1 MYFLDKLLKSEKM
14 RFFIYGI
21 TFVFFIK
28 TLYSGKDL
36 ILAKITTLPFLSSVT
51 LLLLS
56 ISISA
61 WFYNKIVRKHPE
73 TRSGMIY
80 IFWLFQVTIFGLLLV
95 YYSEA
100 LLEKYQTVLSLAI
113 TSIFIA
119 AGWWVQDIISKT
131 TFRRNHT
138 LNVVMNQRN
147 SSDFNHHVLNARTY
161 LGTDKIVNEEIIN
174 YYTKGKKQEL
184 LKNECDK
191 NEKLDNII
199 SALDSLIY
207 LINYY
212 EFIAAGVRNRDLDA
226 ELLERCFSGILI
238 SLEKR
243 AFYLIYYLA
252 KDEYNQNKNSY
263 SYCELLTWIKS
274 FNSESQVLKKLE
286 KDDFKILNAK
296 YVLTEDEIKD
306 IFK

>member
-1 MYFLDKLLKSEKM
+1 MYILDRLLKSEKI
-14 RFFIYGI
+14 RFFIYGT
-21 TFVFFIK
+21 TFVLFLVISYLNKEF
-28 TLYSGKDL
+28 
-36 ILAKITTLPFLSSVT
+36 ILAKITSLPFLNSIT
-51 LLLLS
+51 LLLFS
-56 ISISA
+56 VSISA
-61 WFYNKIVRKHPE
+61 WLYNKIVRKHPE
-73 TRSGMIY
+73 TRNGMFY
-80 IFWLFQVTIFGLLLV
+80 IFWLFQISVLGLLFAA
-95 YYSEA
+95 YSGCI
-100 LLEKYQTVLSLAI
+100 LKDYQTVFSFII
-113 TSIFIA
+113 TSIFVA

-131 TFRRNHT
+131 TSRRSHT

-184 LKNECDK
+184 LKKECDK

-226 ELLERCFSGILI
+226 ELLEKCFSGILI